1 MLVVFLAVGSVGLS
15 LNLAQAIPPMEMSKV
30 AQLFSS
36 WPLQGVTLQQIRLL
50 EAASAGPARDG
61 HVFPVVFFEAKMK
74 SSLSTSLGC
83 GMHED
88 TSLCP

>member
-1 MLVVFLAVGSVGLS
+1 MLVVFLAVGLS

-50 EAASAGPARDG
+50 EATASAGPARDG
-61 HVFPVVFFEAKMK
+61 LDSCGFFDRGQNEELIVDLFGLRHA
-74 SSLSTSLGC
+74 
-83 GMHED
+83 
-88 TSLCP
+88 

>member
-1 MLVVFLAVGSVGLS
+1 MLVVFLAVGLS

-61 HVFPVVFFEAKMK
+61 LDSCGFLLIEAKMK
-74 SSLSTSLGC
+74 SSLSTCLGC